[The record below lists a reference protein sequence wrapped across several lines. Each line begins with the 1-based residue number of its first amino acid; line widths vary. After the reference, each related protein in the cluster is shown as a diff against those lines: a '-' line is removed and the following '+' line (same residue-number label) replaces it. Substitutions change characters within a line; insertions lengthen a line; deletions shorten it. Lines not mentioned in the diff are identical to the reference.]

1 MALSLPSSSPFSPF
15 VPVVISIASISRRDF
30 RHDSLSRNFRV
41 KSGKKKIPRDLI
53 ITKIFVGPLTT
64 FLRPFFF
71 LSLSLSLS
79 LCFSTIL
86 RFNPF
91 VRAERRKGTT
101 NACE

>member
-15 VPVVISIASISRRDF
+15 VPVAISIASISRRDF

-71 LSLSLSLS
+71 PLSLS